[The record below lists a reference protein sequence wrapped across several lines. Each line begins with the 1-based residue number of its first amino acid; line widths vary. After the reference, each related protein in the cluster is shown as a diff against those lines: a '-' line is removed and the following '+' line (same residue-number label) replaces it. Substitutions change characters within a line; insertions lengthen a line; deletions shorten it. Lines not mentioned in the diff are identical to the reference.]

1 MKITKVTSL
10 LSLTAGLVLFS
21 ACKKDEVAPTTPVV
35 LTPEQ
40 NKTNLQQTG
49 LDFMKQMDD
58 AKNLTSIDNTVY
70 FTELLDKADPFE
82 GAQASAIMPFNVLYA
97 LRSFEKTGDQ
107 ELVYASLRQAKSLE
121 NDTTIEMG
129 FNDIKGTYEW
139 NASSQKWVKSEGN
152 TLVLKFPSSE
162 SKTTNNASYSIEYVP
177 YNGTVYNDDLKGNT
191 PKKLVAKFTVDAKT
205 LVQFTFDAEYNS
217 DGIPSLLLANL
228 QVESYNFNS
237 KLVLTNALVSN
248 NYAFTHK
255 GNNIIS
261 MGTTINGN
269 FSKSNLESLTENDV
283 ETPENWKKLATSMN
297 AYIQVLNVKL
307 EGNGNMNGMASDLIA
322 NGGSEVVEDDVAKQV
337 DILNK
342 NLVLKAYYVSTG
354 VKIAHSEFY
363 VEKDSYTYS
372 TWVNGQEVIKT
383 QEDEYTNIRL
393 VFDDASRADLETY
406 FGKGFEKLEDEF
418 SKFTKDLES
427 RYGN

>member
-21 ACKKDEVAPTTPVV
+21 ACKKDKVTPAAPVV
-35 LTPEQ
+35 LTPEE

-70 FTELLDKADPFE
+70 FTDLLNTTNPFE
-82 GAQASAIMPFNVLYA
+82 GTKPSAIMPFNVLYA

-107 ELVYASLRQAKSLE
+107 ELVYASLRQAKTLE

-139 NASSQKWVKSEGN
+139 NASAKKWDFTSGN

-162 SKTTNNASYSIEYVP
+162 AKTTNNASYVVEYAP
-177 YNGTVYNDDLKGNT
+177 YTGTVYNNDLVGNT
-191 PKKLVAKFTVDAKT
+191 PKKLVAKLTVDAKT
-205 LVQFTFDAEYNS
+205 LVQFNFDAEYNT
-217 DGIPSLLLANL
+217 DGIPSSLLANL

-237 KLVLTNALVSN
+237 KLILSSSVVSN
-248 NYAFTHK
+248 DYAFTHN

-261 MGTTINGN
+261 MGTSINGN
-269 FSKSNLESLTENDV
+269 FTKAHLESLNENNVSQAEDLNKV
-283 ETPENWKKLATSMN
+283 ATGMN

-307 EGNGNMNGMASDLIA
+307 EGTGNGNGAVSDILA
-322 NGGSEVVEDDVAKQV
+322 QGGSKAIGDDVTKIV
-337 DILNK
+337 NILNK
-342 NLVLKAYYVSTG
+342 NIALKAYYVSTG
-354 VKIAHSEFY
+354 ANIAHSEFY
-363 VEKDSYTYS
+363 VDKHTNTYT
-372 TWVNGQEVIKT
+372 TWVNGQEVTKT
-383 QEDEYTNIRL
+383 DVNEDVNIRL

-406 FGKGFEKLEDEF
+406 FGKGFEKLEDDF
-418 SKFTKDLES
+418 TKFTKDLDS